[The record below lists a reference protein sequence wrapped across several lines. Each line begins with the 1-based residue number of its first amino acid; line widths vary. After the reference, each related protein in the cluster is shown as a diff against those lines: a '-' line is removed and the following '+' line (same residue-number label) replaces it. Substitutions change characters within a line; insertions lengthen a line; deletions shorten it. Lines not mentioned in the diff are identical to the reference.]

1 MMAKKKDVERLLA
14 DLKRCSG
21 EFSEI
26 VGALTELLSGEAAAE
41 TKAAPEEK
49 AEGTYTFEDIR
60 LLLVEKAR
68 AGGREEVKALLL
80 KFGAKKLSDV
90 APADY
95 GALAAEAEMI
105 GNG

>member
-1 MMAKKKDVERLLA
+1 MAKKKELERLLA
-14 DLKRCSG
+14 DLKRRSR
-21 EFSEI
+21 EISEI
-26 VGALTELLSGEAAAE
+26 ADALGGLLSSEEPAGEQ
-41 TKAAPEEK
+41 TTPEEP
-49 AEGTYTFEDIR
+49 AEKTYAFEDVR
-60 LLLVEKAR
+60 ALLAEKAR
-68 AGGREEVKALLL
+68 AGGREEVKALLQ

>member
-1 MMAKKKDVERLLA
+1 MAKKKDVERLLA
-14 DLKRCSG
+14 DLKRRSR
-21 EFSEI
+21 EISEI
-26 VGALTELLSGEAAAE
+26 ADALGGLLSGEEPAGE
-41 TKAAPEEK
+41 QTTPEET
-49 AEGTYTFEDIR
+49 AEKTYAFEDVR
-60 LLLVEKAR
+60 ALLVEKAR